1 MCAAADFFAR
11 MSVLNHR
18 AQFSLVLPLFRPL
31 ELDAVMEG
39 KEFGFYLLLSC
50 LIPRCMVKKCQL

>member
-1 MCAAADFFAR
+1 MCSGKEILPMCAAADFFAR

-39 KEFGFYLLLSC
+39 KEFGFYLL
-50 LIPRCMVKKCQL
+50 